1 MEPFFSYERGRG
13 LDFKGFFTSK
23 DCCFWCC
30 LLENHLKIIGC
41 IFRFHGQS
49 ENQTMFTD
57 LSLPCSDLVRFKL
70 SYKAIR
76 IQVCAN
82 KGINPTFLL
91 KMGGLEPYIYYL
103 KGRGLHSQGLF
114 TSKDSLFLFV
124 VVVHLDTPRK
134 FKTDTKKDW
143 CCVLILTSLF
153 RRVFYIFWIYP
164 PTQDTSGTWRFW
176 LGSRTLLFFCHPGG
190 DCCWFGGRFKAYWW
204 TGLKRMKSKYVLN
217 GSRHVENGRTTN

>member
-1 MEPFFSYERGRG
+1 MLTKGLTLHSYWKW
-13 LDFKGFFTSK
+13 D
-23 DCCFWCC
+23 
-30 LLENHLKIIGC
+30 
-41 IFRFHGQS
+41 
-49 ENQTMFTD
+49 
-57 LSLPCSDLVRFKL
+57 
-70 SYKAIR
+70 
-76 IQVCAN
+76 
-82 KGINPTFLL
+82 
-91 KMGGLEPYIYYL
+91 GLEPDIYYL

-114 TSKDSLFLFV
+114 TSKDSLFFFVV

-143 CCVLILTSLF
+143 CCVLILTSFF

-217 GSRHVENGRTTN
+217 GSRHVENGWTTN